1 VVDLTQN
8 PFVYVPLF
16 GSSDEFYV
24 LMISYPCP
32 NDATAVFNALVY
44 FDE

>member
-1 VVDLTQN
+1 MFL
-8 PFVYVPLF
+8 FF